1 MYLLIQPRPPR
12 TSLLTSRMNKTRMPP
27 NTTIFLLVSCLRSTF
42 MGKPID
48 KLWGSN
54 SIFTPPHYDHSSR
67 TIWRLG
73 GVSGRMTIISHHNK
87 WGKCTWR
94 STKTSSIQVGGPTR
108 TPRILRSWLYL
119 EWIKILQMTQRNHQ
133 INPTCIQQRY
143 IQLTSGTYHPV
154 CWKSQ
159 KGGGGKKNNDRK
171 NIGGAR
177 NTALAKA
184 NGPTTSQKITGR
196 NQYLVEQCRKQ
207 CAIKRGR
214 QQQEADHHQ
223 GLQGSPYSSQEPKV
237 CTSLPAPV

>member
-42 MGKPID
+42 MGKPIA
-48 KLWGSN
+48 KLRGSN
-54 SIFTPPHYDHSSR
+54 SIFNPPHYDHSSR

-133 INPTCIQQRY
+133 INIIGSQQSQNQP
-143 IQLTSGTYHPV
+143 ISGTSHHV
-154 CWKSQ
+154 CWKCQ
-159 KGGGGKKNNDRK
+159 KGEWGIKSTMEN
-171 NIGGAR
+171 NIGSTR
-177 NTALAKA
+177 NTVVSKVS
-184 NGPTTSQKITGR
+184 GSTKSQKIIVNG
-196 NQYLVEQCRKQ
+196 
-207 CAIKRGR
+207 
-214 QQQEADHHQ
+214 
-223 GLQGSPYSSQEPKV
+223 
-237 CTSLPAPV
+237 PVP